1 MSMLEYS
8 SGSPVQVL
16 WPTRA
21 TRVEVRG
28 DQDLFYVVSEAIG
41 IYAEMVLMLPAFGQR
56 DDAYTHKPT
65 TQTSLAFEKASILHL
80 LSSVLSHLGA
90 TSPRTSPE
98 GVKRAYASLRQAAGL
113 LNFINENFLHAPSTD
128 LSREVVSLSGKLM
141 IAQAGETFLE
151 KCISEKKPV
160 AIVCKMCQSVAQS
173 YSSLQEDAKEFQ
185 GKGILDKN
193 WVNVF
198 AIKAKHFASLS
209 QWYRAGIDTGK
220 GDHGPGLVRYG
231 IAQTL
236 ANEAHKLAKEF
247 NYNYTPSSSSSA
259 LTGNVSWGEE
269 APAAHSTLSFDAAT
283 ALLEITK
290 AHLTVATEAKTTADK
305 DNDLVYHALAP
316 SESSLPAIEPLPTA
330 GLAAPITIQEIYAQ
344 PAVSSLIGPDIFRR
358 LVPLE
363 VHEKASVYSE
373 EKAKLVRAEQERC
386 DVGESETRAGLDDLR
401 VRERIHRYMGI
412 LDGQNGEQGGNG
424 SLPREVA
431 GWAEEIT
438 SRERRDGPIEDVFRR
453 NDQRRERAQ
462 DELETMA
469 REMDEESRECERMRA
484 KHGHL
489 WTQSPSSS
497 HNRQYKEQV
506 KSHLDSI
513 NSASNS
519 DRTITDTWNSI
530 QWSVDVLRGPRH
542 SLEKMY
548 SDAAAGKDASARLN
562 LLDVDVAQDEL
573 EDRERD
579 ELQSVIAELRE
590 RVDRMDKVR
599 RERDEV
605 LKDLKEKVRVLRQ
618 EVMPI
623 G

>member
-1 MSMLEYS
+1 
-8 SGSPVQVL
+8 
-16 WPTRA
+16 
-21 TRVEVRG
+21 
-28 DQDLFYVVSEAIG
+28 LFKY
-41 IYAEMVLMLPAFGQR
+41 FGQLELLELR
-56 DDAYTHKPT
+56 FAETKISFTWYVFENSVLRCSGMLISLRFIPKRNDAYTHKPT

-98 GVKRAYASLRQAAGL
+98 GVKRAYAALRQAAGL

-128 LSREVVSLSGKLM
+128 LSREVVSLSAKLM

-151 KCISEKKPV
+151 KCIGEKKPS
-160 AIVCKMCQSVAQS
+160 ALVCKMCQSVAQS
-173 YSSLQEDAKEFQ
+173 YAGLQEDAKEFQ
-185 GKGILDKN
+185 GKGILDRN

-198 AIKAKHFASLS
+198 AIKAKYFASLA

-231 IAQTL
+231 MAQTL

-247 NYNYTPSSSSSA
+247 NYSYTPSSSTAA

-269 APAAHSTLSFDAAT
+269 PPVAHSTLPSDAAS

-290 AHLTVATEAKTTADK
+290 AHLAVATEAKTTADK

-316 SESSLPAIEPLPTA
+316 SESSLPAIEALPST

-344 PAVSSLIGPDIFRR
+344 PAVSGLIGPDIFRR

-386 DVGESETRAGLDDLR
+386 DIGESETRAGLDDLR
-401 VRERIHRYMGI
+401 VRERIHRYVGI
-412 LDGQNGEQGGNG
+412 LDGPNDAQGGQG
-424 SLPREVA
+424 SGLPREVA
-431 GWAEEIT
+431 GWAEEI
-438 SRERRDGPIEDVFRR
+438 SNRERRDGPIEDVFRR
-453 NDQRRERAQ
+453 NDQRRDKAQ
-462 DELETMA
+462 EELDAMA

-489 WTQSPSSS
+489 WTMSPSSS

-506 KSHLDSI
+506 KSHLDSLK
-513 NSASNS
+513 SADNS
-519 DRTITDTWNSI
+519 DRTIADTWSSI

-542 SLEKMY
+542 NLEKMY
-548 SDAAAGKDASARLN
+548 TDAAAGKDASARLN
-562 LLDVDVAQDEL
+562 LLDVDVAEEEL
-573 EDRERD
+573 DDRERED
-579 ELQSVIAELRE
+579 LQGIIGELQE
-590 RVDRMDKVR
+590 RVDRLDKVR

-605 LKDLKEKVRVLRQ
+605 LKDLKEKVSA
-618 EVMPI
+618 M
-623 G
+623 